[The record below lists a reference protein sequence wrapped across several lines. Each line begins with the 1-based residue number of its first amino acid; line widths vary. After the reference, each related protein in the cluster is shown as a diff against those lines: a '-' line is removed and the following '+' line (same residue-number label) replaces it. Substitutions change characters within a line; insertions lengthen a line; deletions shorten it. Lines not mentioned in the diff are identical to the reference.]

1 MIIDNSKEVVV
12 AEVILSGFADEGPVS
27 KRAEEQFTMMRAL
40 GLSYYTI
47 RFVDVGNGVKNVM
60 QLTKREVQRL
70 LKLHKEYGMSVSSLG
85 SPLGKVKLLDV
96 DDGTENRYVP
106 FKKYLDTEVKRAIDL
121 ALAFETKLIRGF
133 SYYHPR
139 GSNPWEHLDQAADQI
154 SEIVALCAKE
164 GLIYGSEVES
174 DLIGGD
180 GETLIAMHK
189 RIDNPNTCIIM
200 DVGNMEYKGHSP
212 EGVFAQYLKTKP
224 GLGWIH
230 IKGFNAP
237 ANRSM
242 LAQAKKRG
250 LTRFIPVDQGDAG
263 HEMVLC
269 DFKTLVPRLQRKF
282 KKMGVPGVFVD
293 LEPHVKGGGQFG
305 GFSGVDGFGIAFR
318 SLCNLL
324 DYLGYTYHLSGY
336 EDLTMP

>member
-1 MIIDNSKEVVV
+1 M

-47 RFVDVGNGVKNVM
+47 RFIDVGNGIKNAMELTVQEIK
-60 QLTKREVQRL
+60 QLQ
-70 LKLHKEYGMSVSSLG
+70 KLHGEFGISVSSIG

-96 DDGTENRYVP
+96 DDGTDNRYVP
-106 FKKYLDTEVKRAIDL
+106 FKEYLETDVKRAIEL
-121 ALAFETKLIRGF
+121 AHAFDTKLIRGF
-133 SYYHPR
+133 SYYHPH
-139 GSNPWEHLDQAADQI
+139 GTDPWAHLNQAADQL
-154 SEIVALCAKE
+154 SEIVAMCAKE

-174 DLIGGD
+174 HLIGGD
-180 GETLIAMHK
+180 GETLIALHEK
-189 RIDNPNTCIIM
+189 IDNPNTCIIM
-200 DVGNMEYKGHSP
+200 DVGNMESMGHSP
-212 EGVFAQYLKTKP
+212 DSVFAEYVKTKP

-237 ANRSM
+237 ADQPM
-242 LAQAKKRG
+242 LDRATKRG

-263 HEMVLC
+263 HEMVLR
-269 DFKTLVPRLQRKF
+269 DFKTLVPRLQRQF
-282 KKMGVPGVFVD
+282 QELRVPGVFID

-305 GFSGVDGFGIAFR
+305 GFSGVDGFGVAFR
-318 SLCNLL
+318 ALCNLL
-324 DYLGYTYHLSGY
+324 DYLGYEYHLSGY